1 MTSVPLA
8 LPVLGLFLLQTP
20 EQSRQPR
27 EQAPPIDLSPSAP
40 QAPSPTVPG
49 EKPFGKLFEQA
60 QERAARQ
67 ALQAVLSQKPEPK
80 IVCGMVVIQ
89 ADPRIDPKILV
100 PPPADAGTSK
110 IRRIVPPVC
119 TE

>member
-1 MTSVPLA
+1 MTNVVLA
-8 LPVLGLFLLQTP
+8 LPILGVFLLQTA
-20 EQSRQPR
+20 EQRKQPR

-49 EKPFGKLFEQA
+49 EKPFAKLFEQA

-67 ALQAVLSQKPEPK
+67 ALQALPSQKPEPR

-89 ADPRIDPKILV
+89 ADPNIDPKFV
-100 PPPADAGTSK
+100 VRAPADTSAHK
-110 IRRIVPPVC
+110 IRRIPPTAC
-119 TE
+119 AD

>member
-1 MTSVPLA
+1 MTNVVLA

-20 EQSRQPR
+20 EHGKQPR
-27 EQAPPIDLSPSAP
+27 EQAPPIDLSLSAP
-40 QAPSPTVPG
+40 QTPLPTVPG
-49 EKPFGKLFEQA
+49 EKPFGRLFEQA
-60 QERAARQ
+60 DERAARQ
-67 ALQAVLSQKPEPK
+67 ALQAVRSQKSEPK
-80 IVCGMVVIQ
+80 IVCGMVVIP
-89 ADPRIDPKILV
+89 ADPRIDPKIVV